1 MEKRLT
7 TTAMLFSVGFVFML
21 VCSVGAF
28 FYGIQIGTEKTE
40 AKYEKED
47 AGSKQASASVSP
59 YQQQDLVSFY
69 HTVFLSYREFQNE
82 WFSAMNKLSQGKT
95 NEATSMFKD
104 LASLAGDKAHEAS
117 SVNMQ
122 SSPLLGEAQVSYIR
136 SLNLFEEAS
145 NTAAAQAKTLSFNEL
160 KKKIEQEKNYMSASQ
175 FALSAQQ
182 AYYAAMLKWA
192 ATVDLDIPSDY
203 KSPALLELT
212 QWKKLSITIKN
223 KIMADQLLTRKKLTH
238 YYPQDLTSRVD
249 EFVESGQAAKMKVH
263 TVTAV
268 VDLLINTEAVRSGD
282 FIESKSRLYEN
293 ALLPQLPFFTSETNL

>member
-40 AKYEKED
+40 AKYEKDEE
-47 AGSKQASASVSP
+47 GTIQASASVSP

-69 HTVFLSYREFQNE
+69 HTVFLPYREFQNE
-82 WFSAMNKLSQGKT
+82 WFTAMNKLSQGKT

-104 LASLAGDKAHEAS
+104 LASLADDKAKEAS
-117 SVNMQ
+117 SVDMQ
-122 SSPLLGEAQVSYIR
+122 RSPLLGQAQVSYIR
-136 SLNLFEEAS
+136 SLKLFKDAS
-145 NTAAAQAKTLSFNEL
+145 IKAATNAKTQTYNEL
-160 KKKIEQEKNYMSASQ
+160 KKNIDQEKNYLSASQ

-182 AYYAAMLKWA
+182 TYYSAMLKWA

-212 QWKKLSITIKN
+212 QWKNLTITIKN
-223 KIMADQLLTRKKLTH
+223 KLMADQLLTRKKLTS

-249 EFVESGQAAKMKVH
+249 EFVESGQASKMKVH
-263 TVTAV
+263 TVSAV

-282 FIESKSRLYEN
+282 FTESKSRLYEQ
-293 ALLPQLPFFTSETNL
+293 ALLPQLPFFTSETN